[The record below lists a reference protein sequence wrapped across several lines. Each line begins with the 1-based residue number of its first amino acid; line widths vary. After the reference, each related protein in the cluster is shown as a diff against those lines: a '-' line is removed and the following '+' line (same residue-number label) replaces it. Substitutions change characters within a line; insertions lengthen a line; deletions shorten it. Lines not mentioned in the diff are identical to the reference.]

1 MHMLGFALE
10 SGRALV
16 IAVNKWDGL
25 SEDQKE
31 KVRVA
36 IDRKLPF
43 LDWADIHFISA
54 KHGTNVGHLYESID
68 EAYTGAR
75 SKWSTQTKLRI
86 PSHVTDHS
94 LPSEGSSNFGSS
106 KENPALG
113 SGTSVSNVESAAGT
127 CFSGSVNNKA
137 MVRFTLLKLL
147 KSIFEQHQYKKKL
160 LSDHQLVVRIQ
171 QLVDDE
177 EMVLVNEMATQ
188 LLALFA
194 KVKK

>member
-1 MHMLGFALE
+1 VDQDMHMLGFALE

-75 SKWSTQTKLRI
+75 SKWSTNQLTTLMQGVSEMHQPPLVGGRRIKLRYAHQGGSNPPI
-86 PSHVTDHS
+86 IVIHGNQIDK
-94 LPSEGSSNFGSS
+94 LPGSYKRYLENAFRKALRVRGTPIRFHFRVN
-106 KENPALG
+106 ENPYDDVAKG
-113 SGTSVSNVESAAGT
+113 RRTNDSKKHKGRYSN
-127 CFSGSVNNKA
+127 
-137 MVRFTLLKLL
+137 
-147 KSIFEQHQYKKKL
+147 
-160 LSDHQLVVRIQ
+160 
-171 QLVDDE
+171 
-177 EMVLVNEMATQ
+177 
-188 LLALFA
+188 
-194 KVKK
+194 